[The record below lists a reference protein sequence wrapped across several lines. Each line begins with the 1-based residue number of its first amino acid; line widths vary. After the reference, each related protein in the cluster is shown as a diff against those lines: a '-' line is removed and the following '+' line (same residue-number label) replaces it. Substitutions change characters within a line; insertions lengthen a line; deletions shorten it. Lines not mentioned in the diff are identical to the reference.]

1 MTALS
6 SIFPNENPFE
16 QDFKKAS
23 QKSDENGEKEPE
35 KGEKLTLPGPE
46 AITDVKQ
53 IQEVVEEEQEL
64 DEQQANGDQAWVAS
78 EIRILPSSL
87 LISIFNSK
95 LYNNP
100 GYRW

>member
-46 AITDVKQ
+46 AIADVKQ
-53 IQEVVEEEQEL
+53 INEVVEEEQEL

-78 EIRILPSSL
+78 KNRILVPNSVLCFL
-87 LISIFNSK
+87 LS
-95 LYNNP
+95 
-100 GYRW
+100 

>member
-1 MTALS
+1 MMTALS

-46 AITDVKQ
+46 AIADVKQ

-64 DEQQANGDQAWVAS
+64 DEQQANGDQAWVW
-78 EIRILPSSL
+78 LKVG
-87 LISIFNSK
+87 F
-95 LYNNP
+95 
-100 GYRW
+100 